1 MGGGLG
7 GVPRHFTI
15 SVINLASIE
24 RTSMEVQKLTESARG
39 VTSQTYLS
47 FKPSS
52 ARAVRRISG

>member
-1 MGGGLG
+1 
-7 GVPRHFTI
+7 
-15 SVINLASIE
+15 
-24 RTSMEVQKLTESARG
+24 MEVQKLTESARG